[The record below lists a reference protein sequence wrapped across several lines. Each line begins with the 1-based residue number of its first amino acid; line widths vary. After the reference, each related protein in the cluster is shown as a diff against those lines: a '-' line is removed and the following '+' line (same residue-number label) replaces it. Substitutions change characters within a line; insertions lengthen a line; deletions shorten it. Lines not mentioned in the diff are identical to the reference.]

1 MSQLLLEQKEFST
14 CFQGREVKP
23 GRDTQLMHRVYR
35 FRYEVYCKECDFL
48 DARDYPEQM
57 ESDEHDAA
65 SAHFAAFNQQ
75 EELSGYVR
83 LVRPDAILTFPFQN
97 HCVTL
102 LNGVELPP
110 AAQAAEISRLMVRQD
125 YRRRQPSRQE
135 MLDDSPQIL
144 LSLYRQMYE
153 YSLESGIRYWYAAME
168 RSLARALTRMGFS
181 FRQIGPATDYY
192 GPVAPYVANLREL
205 EARLAEFN
213 PALLAWMRQSL
224 AETVQ
229 G

>member
-14 CFQGREVKP
+14 CFMGREVKP
-23 GRDTQLMHRVYR
+23 GRDAALMRSLYQ
-35 FRYEVYCKECDFL
+35 FRYEVYCNECGFL
-48 DARDYPEQM
+48 DGQDYPEQI
-57 ESDEHDAA
+57 ETDEHDM
-65 SAHFAAFNQQ
+65 SSSHFASFNPSA
-75 EELSGYVR
+75 ELAGYVR
-83 LVRPDAILTFPFQN
+83 LVRPDAIQTFPFQN

-110 AAQAAEISRLMVRQD
+110 AAKSAEISRLMVRQD
-125 YRRRQPSRQE
+125 YRRRQPTRTE
-135 MLDDSPQIL
+135 LMDDSPQIL

-153 YSLESGIRYWYAAME
+153 YSLANGIRYWYAAME
-168 RSLARALTRMGFS
+168 RSLARALTRMSFS

-192 GPVAPYVANLREL
+192 GPVAPYVADLREL

-213 PALLAWMRQSL
+213 PALLSWMRSSI
-224 AETVQ
+224 AEPVH